1 MSGPA
6 QAGGATAPARGRVLI
21 TGGSGLIGRAVTAE
35 LTAAGWEVVV
45 LSRRPEAVSGLPAGA
60 RAAGW
65 DGRSTAGW
73 SDLVDGAAGV
83 VHLAGES
90 IAGTGLLPARWT
102 AARKRRLRDSRVEST
117 GAVAAAI
124 AAASVK
130 PRFLLQGSGVGYYG
144 DTGDEPLGEDR
155 PPGAG
160 FLAELC
166 VEWEAAS
173 EAVESLGVRR
183 ALMRTGLVFAAGG
196 GALPRMALPFRF
208 FAGGPMGSGRQV
220 VPWIH
225 LADEAAAIRFLAE
238 RDDARGPFNFSA
250 PNPATNAELSR
261 EIARALHR
269 PNLFRVP
276 AFVLRIALGELA
288 GALLEGQRA
297 LPRALER
304 LGYRFRFPE
313 LAPALADLLG

>member
-1 MSGPA
+1 MSAAADPRGAVPA
-6 QAGGATAPARGRVLI
+6 ARGRVVI

-35 LTAAGWEVVV
+35 MAAAGWEVVV
-45 LSRRPEAVSGLPAGA
+45 LSRRPEAVRGLPAGA

-65 DGRSTAGW
+65 DGKTAAGW
-73 SDLVDGAAGV
+73 AELVDGAAGV

-90 IAGTGLLPARWT
+90 IAGEGLLPARWT
-102 AARKRRLRDSRVEST
+102 AARKRLLRNSRVDST
-117 GAVAAAI
+117 RTVAGAIEAAA
-124 AAASVK
+124 VK
-130 PRFLLQGSGVGYYG
+130 PRFLLQASGVGYYG
-144 DTGDEPLGEDR
+144 DGGDEPLGEDHPR
-155 PPGAG
+155 GTG
-160 FLAELC
+160 FLADLC

-173 EAVESLGVRR
+173 ATVEALGVRR
-183 ALMRTGLVFAAGG
+183 AVLRTGIVLAADG
-196 GALPRMALPFRF
+196 GALPKMALPFRL

-225 LADEAAAIRFLAE
+225 LADEAAAFHFLAE
-238 RDDARGPFNFSA
+238 RDDARGPFNLAA

-276 AFVLRIALGELA
+276 AFVLRIALGDLA

-297 LPRALER
+297 VPRALER
-304 LGYRFRFPE
+304 LGFTFRFPE
-313 LAPALADLLG
+313 LKMALADLLG